1 MRDGHG
7 ESSFDRVAAIPPEK
21 VKVPYVSVVQNQFTG
36 QFILVPFPT
45 RRAIKIRVSLT
56 DIQPR
61 FNHLEPVSDDI
72 QASPVRIHCL
82 RWLPLPIKGSALN
95 TLHPHRLMML
105 DSHSERIGKVNA
117 ISRRFRSLS
126 IFIVI
131 LQSLNRKIWEN
142 HPNQDSTASVT
153 DVTR

>member
-1 MRDGHG
+1 M
-7 ESSFDRVAAIPPEK
+7 

-45 RRAIKIRVSLT
+45 RRVIKIRVSLT

-82 RWLPLPIKGSALN
+82 RWLPLPIKGSGLN

-105 DSHSERIGKVNA
+105 DSHSEQIGKVNV
-117 ISRRFRSLS
+117 ISRRFRPCK
-126 IFIVI
+126 IFIII
-131 LQSLNRKIWEN
+131 LQLLIRKIGEN
-142 HPNQDSTASVT
+142 QPKQDSTKSVT